1 MGCPDFANID
11 QLLDQ
16 LQARWLFAIE
26 LGTPTDRGNYHALFR
41 IAFGPTAIGMQ
52 FSIATIR
59 HGMVGRAMYF
69 NPSARLQLKQ
79 QIAVLI
85 EDFEEPD
92 PAVVRLR
99 ERLGNRETNALTPT
113 HHLYPVVSQGRGHS
127 AR

>member
-26 LGTPTDRGNYHALFR
+26 LGTPSDRGDYHALFR
-41 IAFGPTAIGMQ
+41 IAFGPTAGGMQ
-52 FSIATIR
+52 FSIATVR
-59 HGMVGRAMYF
+59 NGMVGRAVYF
-69 NPSARLQLKQ
+69 VPRARAQLKQ
-79 QIAVLI
+79 QIAALI
-85 EDFEEPD
+85 EEFEEPD

-99 ERLGNRETNALTPT
+99 ERLGKRVTNALTPT
-113 HHLYPVVSQGRGHS
+113 HYLYPVASQGRGHS